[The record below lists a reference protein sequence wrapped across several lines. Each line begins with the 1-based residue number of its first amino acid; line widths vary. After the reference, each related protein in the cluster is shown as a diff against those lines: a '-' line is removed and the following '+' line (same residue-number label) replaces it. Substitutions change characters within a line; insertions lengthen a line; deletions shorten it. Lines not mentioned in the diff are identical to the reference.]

1 MVFVGNICE
10 VCDKKGL
17 VKVNYQGTIS
27 KFIPYLAIANSFKR
41 KFVPPRVNEQ
51 VLMFQGENGNAKF
64 ALGAIFSQRCKEPSG
79 ACTTKE
85 ISQYEDGTTI
95 SYDTSSSTL
104 EITNPKVIN
113 IVVQNDINVT
123 CKNANLTAQKTTIK
137 SSNVQILGN
146 TNIQGAITTS
156 GDSGGSGEFSIN
168 GNLKIS
174 GNMKVG
180 SNLNVGG
187 SITDAKGNLTNHT
200 NNGYTRD

>member
-10 VCDKKGL
+10 VCDNKSL

-27 KFIPYLAIANSFKR
+27 NFIPYLAIANSFKR
-41 KFVPPRVNEQ
+41 KFIPPRVNEQ

-64 ALGAIFSQRCKEPSG
+64 ALGAIFSQRCKEPSD
-79 ACTTKE
+79 ASTTKE
-85 ISQYEDGTTI
+85 ISQYEDGTII

-104 EITNPKVIN
+104 EITSPKVIN
-113 IVVQNDINVT
+113 IVVQNDINIT

-137 SSNVQILGN
+137 SPNVQILGN

-168 GNLKIS
+168 GNLQIS

-187 SITDAKGNLTNHT
+187 SITDARGNLTNHT

>member
-10 VCDKKGL
+10 VCDNKGL

-113 IVVQNDINVT
+113 IVVQNDINIT

-137 SSNVQILGN
+137 SPNVQILGN

-187 SITDAKGNLTNHT
+187 SITDSRGNLTNHT

>member
-10 VCDKKGL
+10 VCDNKGL

-113 IVVQNDINVT
+113 IVVQNDINIT

-137 SSNVQILGN
+137 SPNVQILGN

-187 SITDAKGNLTNHT
+187 SITDARGNLTNHT